1 MTMKYTVA
9 DVVRIRAAEDPDRL
23 ALSSED
29 RTVTWSELYL
39 QARRV
44 AAALS
49 ASGIAPQDRVSF
61 IDRNCIEYFEYLFG
75 CALLNVIPVP
85 INWRLSANEIL
96 QTLTDA
102 DSKLLIVGAEFQPVV
117 EAIESDLAP
126 ATQLIAMA
134 DHPRWE
140 RYGVWCGT
148 ADPADPMVRP
158 ARDDVAVH
166 FYSSGTTGNPKG
178 ILWSAANAE
187 YLLRDTSVY
196 YGIQRDDVSLLTM
209 PLFHSGG
216 TGWALCGMINGCKS
230 VTIRQF
236 EARSVLATI
245 ERAHVTIAMLVPA
258 MLAAICAVPDAR
270 ERSASVRQINYTGS
284 PITEQNLLESMEVFQ
299 ADFIQNYGLAETTGG
314 FAQLDPQDHDPG
326 GPRAYLL
333 RSVGR
338 AYSGIE
344 LKVVDPESGEEVG
357 PGEFGELWTRSGQ
370 NMLGYWRN
378 PEATARTI
386 TPDGWLKTG
395 DGGHIDADGYIFL
408 TDRLKDVIISG
419 GENVYPTEV
428 ENVLAS
434 HPAVQEVAVIGVP
447 SAKWGET
454 VKAIVA
460 VKDNQSVTA
469 EELIQHCASMLAG
482 YKRPTSVEFTDALPR
497 NPTGKLLKAVLRA
510 PYWQGSERRIG

>member
-1 MTMKYTVA
+1 
-9 DVVRIRAAEDPDRL
+9 
-23 ALSSED
+23 
-29 RTVTWSELYL
+29 
-39 QARRV
+39 
-44 AAALS
+44 
-49 ASGIAPQDRVSF
+49 
-61 IDRNCIEYFEYLFG
+61 
-75 CALLNVIPVP
+75 
-85 INWRLSANEIL
+85 
-96 QTLTDA
+96 
-102 DSKLLIVGAEFQPVV
+102 
-117 EAIESDLAP
+117 
-126 ATQLIAMA
+126 
-134 DHPRWE
+134 
-140 RYGVWCGT
+140 
-148 ADPADPMVRP
+148 
-158 ARDDVAVH
+158 
-166 FYSSGTTGNPKG
+166 
-178 ILWSAANAE
+178 
-187 YLLRDTSVY
+187 
-196 YGIQRDDVSLLTM
+196 
-209 PLFHSGG
+209 
-216 TGWALCGMINGCKS
+216 
-230 VTIRQF
+230 
-236 EARSVLATI
+236 
-245 ERAHVTIAMLVPA
+245 
-258 MLAAICAVPDAR
+258 MLAAICAVPGAR
-270 ERSASVRQINYTGS
+270 DKTASVRQINYTGS
-284 PITEQNLLESMEVFQ
+284 PITEQNLLESMDVFQ

-344 LKVVDPESGEEVG
+344 VKVVDPESGEDVA

-370 NMLGYWRN
+370 NMLGYWNN

-395 DGGHIDADGYIFL
+395 DGGYIDADGYIFL

-447 SAKWGET
+447 SPKWGET

-460 VKDNQSVTA
+460 VKKDQSVTA
-469 EELIQHCASMLAG
+469 EELIRHCASALAG